1 MTTGGRKA
9 RTGNAK
15 AARLR
20 KTSPDPVEKEPK
32 GTGKRKLAAQSI
44 GTYNFIVRGILA
56 CPNLS
61 LGFTPEFTGKI
72 RAARLTEK
80 RKPGENRQ
88 RKVMGL
94 KQNRM

>member
-32 GTGKRKLAAQSI
+32 GTG
-44 GTYNFIVRGILA
+44 T
-56 CPNLS
+56 
-61 LGFTPEFTGKI
+61 
-72 RAARLTEK
+72 
-80 RKPGENRQ
+80 
-88 RKVMGL
+88 
-94 KQNRM
+94 